1 MRPSDWISSQGR
13 LWLRA
18 LSLFALAAF
27 ISSLSAQSNLIYNP
41 DFELGNEGFF
51 TEYSYN
57 PTAHRSGTPSMLTSG
72 QYLLTANPGN
82 HHPDAH
88 SFGDFTTG
96 DGLMLMVKGA
106 TVPNR
111 VVWQQ
116 IIAVD
121 PGQAYAFSGW
131 ISVWTGSSP
140 PALRFTVNDEE
151 IGVYHFPETPRPGVW
166 YNWYYEW
173 QGGDRAEAV
182 LTIVD
187 LNTSAAGN
195 GFVLDGL
202 EFYVVPEPSSL
213 LLLFAGVG
221 GLAVRCRRATSCV

>member
-1 MRPSDWISSQGR
+1 MRFVDWSSSQGR
-13 LWLRA
+13 LLLRT
-18 LSLFALAAF
+18 LSLFASAAF
-27 ISSLSAQSNLIYNP
+27 ASILLAQTNLIYNP

-51 TEYSYN
+51 TEYTYN
-57 PTAHRSGTPSMLTSG
+57 PTAHRSGTPSVLNSG
-72 QYLLTANPGN
+72 QYLLTANPSN

-106 TVPNR
+106 TSSNR
-111 VVWQQ
+111 IVWQQ
-116 IIAVD
+116 VLSVD

-131 ISVWTGSSP
+131 ISVWTSASP
-140 PALRFTVNDEE
+140 PVLRLTVNEEE
-151 IGVYHFPETPRPGVW
+151 IGVFHFPETPRPGSW

-173 QGGDRAEAV
+173 RGGDRAEAV

-195 GFVLDGL
+195 GFALDGL
-202 EFYVVPEPSSL
+202 EFYVVPEPGSL
-213 LLLFAGVG
+213 LLLCAGVG
-221 GLAVRCRRATSCV
+221 GLTLRRRCATSRA